1 MRSWR
6 QNMKKS
12 MLFAL
17 LIGLSVAVSL
27 DMTADAKKKAA
38 GPDPAAQAD
47 AEVKKGL
54 DPINDGLTKLMIK
67 VQSRALLSPDE
78 AGQLADLKYK
88 LMDLMNQYPQ
98 NAQLV
103 KPVYQAG
110 ILFTLREEYNDA
122 YELFNYLAQG
132 FATNPYGLKA
142 KGQMQQLEKRFGPG
156 YFSVDAVSPA
166 PATATAAGGTPAAP
180 AATPATPPKK

>member
-1 MRSWR
+1 
-6 QNMKKS
+6 MKCFPS
-12 MLFAL
+12 LFHKTL
-17 LIGLSVAVSL
+17 VSLIMIGLCMVVNSQPAQ
-27 DMTADAKKKAA
+27 AKKKEA

-67 VQSRALLSPDE
+67 VQSRALLSPEE

-98 NAQLV
+98 NVQLV

-110 ILFTLREEYNDA
+110 VLFNQREEYDDA

-132 FATNPYGLKA
+132 FPTNPYGLKA

-166 PATATAAGGTPAAP
+166 PTTATTGGTP
-180 AATPATPPKK
+180 ATPATPPAAPKK